1 MCGIVGYIGKKEKKN
16 IILNGLKELEYRGY
30 DSAGMAIIIGNEM
43 SYYKAVGKLENL
55 ASKMKECQYLGNGVA
70 IGHTRW
76 ATHGKP
82 TEINAHPHLGEYS
95 FVIHNGIIEN
105 YKELKDELEASGV
118 KFLSQ
123 TDTEVIVHLFEEYSK
138 SAKTPFE
145 AYKLAD

>member
-55 ASKMKECQYLGNGVA
+55 TSKMKECQYQGIGVA

-82 TEINAHPHLGEYS
+82 TEINADPHLGEYS

-123 TDTEVIVHLFEEYSK
+123 TDTEVIVHLFEE
-138 SAKTPFE
+138 
-145 AYKLAD
+145 